1 MSLSCKGWMQRSD
14 AGRSPFRK
22 AGGRCRRYAAVP
34 YRLPDVRRFRSFAV
48 PFSDVA
54 HRESVSRR
62 RLIFGKRASGQDSG
76 KGGVSVGNGRMQDS
90 RFSEGENVHTERCGA
105 GMERAWREWR
115 LRPAERRDRMERSA
129 RIAAALSF
137 RKMAAR
143 DGAVQRKAYRRVGR
157 MPVLFCGGGRRRKIS
172 SHGRDMPQGHQHV
185 RIRMHRA
192 CMRNGKCVLCIVAA
206 DDAKSG
212 RMDNAVA

>member
-1 MSLSCKGWMQRSD
+1 MRTGRRS
-14 AGRSPFRK
+14 ARLAVV
-22 AGGRCRRYAAVP
+22 AGGMRLSRT
-34 YRLPDVRRFRSFAV
+34 RLPDVRRFRSFVV
-48 PFSDVA
+48 PFSDVVY
-54 HRESVSRR
+54 RESVSRR

-76 KGGVSVGNGRMQDS
+76 KGGVSSGNGSMRNN
-90 RFSEGENVHTERCGA
+90 RFCVWENVHSERCGA
-105 GMERAWREWR
+105 GMERAWREGS
-115 LRPAERRDRMERSA
+115 LRPEERRDRMERSA

-192 CMRNGKCVLCIVAA
+192 CMRNGKCVHPVHRC
-206 DDAKSG
+206 S
-212 RMDNAVA
+212 R

>member
-1 MSLSCKGWMQRSD
+1 MD
-14 AGRSPFRK
+14 AKVGCGPVAVLLPPELPPFLLQEASNSTVAPSSRANSARLAVV
-22 AGGRCRRYAAVP
+22 AGGMRLSRT
-34 YRLPDVRRFRSFAV
+34 RLPDVRRFRSFVV
-48 PFSDVA
+48 PFSDVVY
-54 HRESVSRR
+54 RESVSRR
-62 RLIFGKRASGQDSG
+62 RLIFGKRASGA
-76 KGGVSVGNGRMQDS
+76 R
-90 RFSEGENVHTERCGA
+90 
-105 GMERAWREWR
+105 WREGS
-115 LRPAERRDRMERSA
+115 LRPEERRDRMERCA

-157 MPVLFCGGGRRRKIS
+157 MPVLFCRGGRRRKIS
-172 SHGRDMPQGHQHV
+172 SHGRDMPQGPPHV